1 MVSTGT
7 IIIMSIVGLTAFL
20 LSFLFILILR
30 RWFEIQWIPIIIGAV
45 TFIIFAMVLEQ
56 ISHFFVLG
64 SEMGEEIPL
73 LKNSPWLYVLYGVL
87 AAGVFEETGRLV
99 AFLLM
104 KRRYRKLD
112 TAISYG
118 IGHGGVEAMILL
130 GLGMVSAIVF
140 SILINSGSSILD
152 GLPAGALEPVTG
164 TANYMYV
171 LSIVERVFAISVHIG
186 LSVIVWVSVM
196 EEGKWWLFPVAI
208 ILHAL
213 TNLTAGMFQS
223 GLLSS
228 IWMVYIGFI
237 VMTAVTLWVAYVVG
251 VKRSSHRRKNSV

>member
-7 IIIMSIVGLTAFL
+7 IIIMSIVGLVAFL
-20 LSFLFILILR
+20 LPFAFIMVLR
-30 RWFEIQWIPIIIGAV
+30 RWFQIQWIPILIGAV

-73 LKNSPWLYVLYGVL
+73 LRNSPWLYVLYGVL

-112 TAISYG
+112 SSISYG
-118 IGHGGVEAMILL
+118 IGHGGVEAVLLL
-130 GLGMVSAIVF
+130 GIGMVSAITF
-140 SILINSGSSILD
+140 SVLLNSGSSILD
-152 GLPAGALEPVTG
+152 GLPPEATESVTG

-171 LSIVERVFAISVHIG
+171 LSIVERVFAISLHIG

-196 EEGKWWLFPVAI
+196 DKGKWWFFPLAILF
-208 ILHAL
+208 HAL

-223 GLLSS
+223 GLLDS
-228 IWMVYIGFI
+228 IWMVYAGFI
-237 VMTAVTLWVAYVVG
+237 VMTAVTLWVAYMVG
-251 VKRSSHRRKNSV
+251 VKRSSHSRDDSI

>member
-20 LSFLFILILR
+20 LPFLFILILR

-152 GLPAGALEPVTG
+152 GLPAGALESVTG

-228 IWMVYIGFI
+228 IWMVYAGFI
-237 VMTAVTLWVAYVVG
+237 VMTAVTLWVAYMVG